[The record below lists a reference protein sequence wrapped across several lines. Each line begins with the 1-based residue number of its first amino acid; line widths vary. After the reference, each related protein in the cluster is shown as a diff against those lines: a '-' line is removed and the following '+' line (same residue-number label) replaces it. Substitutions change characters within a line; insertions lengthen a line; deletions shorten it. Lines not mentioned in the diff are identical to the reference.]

1 MCEKPLAALEAASG
15 NAECMDFYAPFNSHN
30 LSKKTM
36 LIHTGIVRVFTS
48 SLCMPKM
55 YRALS
60 TAAVA
65 VPIALIKAMRE
76 RTGAPMVECKSALAA
91 EGNDVEK
98 AVDWLRKKGVS
109 IAGKK
114 SGRTAAQGLIAVTV
128 NEAGDVGSIVEV
140 S

>member
-1 MCEKPLAALEAASG
+1 M
-15 NAECMDFYAPFNSHN
+15 
-30 LSKKTM
+30 LS
-36 LIHTGIVRVFTS
+36 IQRV
-48 SLCMPKM
+48 L

-60 TAAVA
+60 TTAVS

-128 NEAGDVGSIVEV
+128 NEAGDCGSIVEV
-140 S
+140 RRGERAR